1 MATDTPDAANSG
13 SNPTNPEVIALDLT
27 EVQEGV
33 EYARTFADQT
43 GRTVILRD
51 AHGEVLSIVRAAPK
65 K

>member
-1 MATDTPDAANSG
+1 MATNTQDAANSG
-13 SNPTNPEVIALDLT
+13 GNPTNSEVIALDLAD
-27 EVQEGV
+27 VQEAL

-51 AHGEVLSIVRAAPK
+51 AHGKVLSIVRAAPK